1 MLSRDLLL
9 SDVWG
14 YAYTGGTRTV
24 DVHVRRLREKL
35 PLLAESLAD
44 GQAVRLQAGG
54 AAGVMRTVRAKLFV
68 ATFVVGALSALAVG
82 LVLNVWLGRL
92 TVQRIEQTLGAE
104 TRLAAEMLT
113 RNPTIPASAL
123 DEEADRIGALI
134 GVRVTFIAPDGR
146 VLGDSTQSGAALAA
160 MENHGKRP
168 EIIAAARARGEVH
181 VRRYSTTTE
190 YDTLYA
196 AIPITH
202 PVVAYVRLA
211 LPLTGI
217 AEQRRDILL
226 LGLAGVLA
234 SLPIAALLS
243 WAVTAPHGRPRLVDC
258 RGRPAVRHRRS
269 HEASRRLRRGRARR
283 GRPRAGW
290 RGAAAWQARERA
302 GARSPAPPRDPLR
315 HGRRRRGR
323 GRPWPAGDGE
333 RGRARHAEARRRG
346 HGPPVSGV
354 DAAARDLR
362 AARRRPS
369 TARRRPVSSS
379 RSRAIR
385 RAPASP
391 ARPRPASPR
400 AARSWCCT
408 TSAT

>member
-1 MLSRDLLL
+1 
-9 SDVWG
+9 
-14 YAYTGGTRTV
+14 
-24 DVHVRRLREKL
+24 
-35 PLLAESLAD
+35 
-44 GQAVRLQAGG
+44 
-54 AAGVMRTVRAKLFV
+54 MRTVRAKLFV

-134 GVRVTFIAPDGR
+134 GVRVTFIALDGR

-168 EIIAAARARGEVH
+168 EIVAAGRTRGEVH

-217 AEQRRDILL
+217 A
-226 LGLAGVLA
+226 
-234 SLPIAALLS
+234 
-243 WAVTAPHGRPRLVDC
+243 
-258 RGRPAVRHRRS
+258 
-269 HEASRRLRRGRARR
+269 
-283 GRPRAGW
+283 
-290 RGAAAWQARERA
+290 
-302 GARSPAPPRDPLR
+302 
-315 HGRRRRGR
+315 
-323 GRPWPAGDGE
+323 
-333 RGRARHAEARRRG
+333 
-346 HGPPVSGV
+346 
-354 DAAARDLR
+354 
-362 AARRRPS
+362 
-369 TARRRPVSSS
+369 
-379 RSRAIR
+379 
-385 RAPASP
+385 
-391 ARPRPASPR
+391 
-400 AARSWCCT
+400 
-408 TSAT
+408 